1 MDNVK
6 QQTILALDL
15 GTITGFA
22 IKDQSGVIISGV
34 ASFHNKRFEGGGMVF
49 LRYELLGRK
58 RPSFKKDLADLLLF
72 PFYPLRSADL
82 VHTHGLLCHSHCLRF
97 LQKNF
102 ASITYLP
109 KNIYA

>member
-49 LRYELLGRK
+49 LRFKQWLTDIQQLNSIE
-58 RPSFKKDLADLLLF
+58 KKDFIETEFIKWKSNLEQVDDVMVIGVTL
-72 PFYPLRSADL
+72 
-82 VHTHGLLCHSHCLRF
+82 
-97 LQKNF
+97 
-102 ASITYLP
+102 
-109 KNIYA
+109 

>member
-22 IKDQSGVIISGV
+22 IKDQSGVIIFGV

-49 LRYELLGRK
+49 LRFKQWLTELK
-58 RPSFKKDLADLLLF
+58 NSTTRPSSHKPSKFPTKYLLSRL
-72 PFYPLRSADL
+72 
-82 VHTHGLLCHSHCLRF
+82 
-97 LQKNF
+97 
-102 ASITYLP
+102 
-109 KNIYA
+109 